1 MGSFLKSTQDSIMK
15 TIQIVLLATFAASLS
30 ANGYTGE
37 LTCNLCIDIVK
48 AVEDFLEDGHNQ
60 EDIIA
65 IAEAFCEALDSKI
78 LQITSKEFV
87 DISLP
92 GIIDALVKGNP
103 PRQVCEQLGIC
114 KWFNVITQLEG
125 DRKGSKMLRMMPED
139 LSVKMFGEGETGQ
152 LWKIEPN
159 GCLRNKELNTS
170 CHALA
175 DEGDTLIYMKEE
187 TGKDDQ
193 HWSYT
198 DDNYLES
205 KIKVGNGLGKE
216 CLVLDVLWDDNEKMD
231 IDGAS
236 VRGRHKDNTTS
247 QKWSMI
253 AAKESNYINLN

>member
-1 MGSFLKSTQDSIMK
+1 MGSFPLSTQDSKMK
-15 TIQIVLLATFAASLS
+15 TIQIVLLAIFASSLS

-60 EDIIA
+60 DDIIA

-78 LQITSKEFV
+78 LQITCKEFV

-114 KWFNVITQLEG
+114 KWFNVITHLEG
-125 DRKGSKMLRMMPED
+125 DKKGSKMLRMMPED
-139 LSVKMFGEGETGQ
+139 LSVKMFGESETGQ

-170 CHALA
+170 CLALA

-193 HWSYT
+193 HWSFT
-198 DDNYLES
+198 TDNYLES
-205 KIKVGNGLGKE
+205 KIKVYSDLGANH
-216 CLVLDVLWDDNEKMD
+216 LVLDVLWDDNEMMD

-236 VRGRHKDNTTS
+236 VRGWHKDNTTS
-247 QKWSMI
+247 QKWDI
-253 AAKESNYINLN
+253 AAKMNC